1 MRLNAEHNPVEY
13 EHSKAGIQI
22 SILFKK
28 SRYIVKPVNDNMLS
42 FGKLNSLFSG
52 NYNTLELI

>member
-28 SRYIVKPVNDNMLS
+28 KAD
-42 FGKLNSLFSG
+42 
-52 NYNTLELI
+52 TL